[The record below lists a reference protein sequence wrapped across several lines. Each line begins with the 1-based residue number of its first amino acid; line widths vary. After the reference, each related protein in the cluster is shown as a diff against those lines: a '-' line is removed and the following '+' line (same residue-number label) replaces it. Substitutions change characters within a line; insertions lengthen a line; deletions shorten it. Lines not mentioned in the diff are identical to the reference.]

1 MKTEINRQNENI
13 IPISNEQEKD
23 INKSLSK
30 TDKELKIIK
39 EIKDQTI
46 KSKSNNCQNNN
57 NSINNMDYFY
67 KNIIINQNYNQF
79 YFNLEN
85 FSESYNYNDTVPS
98 TKYIISM
105 SIILSKEKI
114 GSKLVQMEYERGN
127 DEIKNE
133 IFETLKKQIV
143 PLSEDIYGNYVIQKI
158 LISRDS
164 KKIDFIFESLKE
176 LFFGL
181 SKHQNGC
188 RVLQTL
194 IQILS
199 ELKDNKKIKIFVDIL
214 IKNNISTLFYD
225 QNGNHVIQKLID
237 VLDGE
242 NINYIYSTVL
252 KNIKSECE
260 NNLLFNKYGSRIVQ
274 SLLYKFNELQKGK
287 EKENNLIDKIFENN
301 FDELCQNQYSN
312 YILQFFI
319 EKHKNKIE
327 FICTKLKGNIYKF
340 SRDNYASY
348 IIQKVIDNGNGQ
360 QRDQIGKEILEND
373 HGNNN
378 KENSIMQLVKHKN
391 GNFVIQKIIQFCSS
405 DIKNEIIKKINN
417 SNDIKRGKYSKYV
430 SNIIERYNSSSF
442 K

>member
-85 FSESYNYNDTVPS
+85 FSESYNYNGTVPS

-194 IQILS
+194 V
-199 ELKDNKKIKIFVDIL
+199 KK
-214 IKNNISTLFYD
+214 
-225 QNGNHVIQKLID
+225 
-237 VLDGE
+237 
-242 NINYIYSTVL
+242 
-252 KNIKSECE
+252 
-260 NNLLFNKYGSRIVQ
+260 
-274 SLLYKFNELQKGK
+274 
-287 EKENNLIDKIFENN
+287 
-301 FDELCQNQYSN
+301 
-312 YILQFFI
+312 
-319 EKHKNKIE
+319 
-327 FICTKLKGNIYKF
+327 
-340 SRDNYASY
+340 
-348 IIQKVIDNGNGQ
+348 
-360 QRDQIGKEILEND
+360 
-373 HGNNN
+373 
-378 KENSIMQLVKHKN
+378 
-391 GNFVIQKIIQFCSS
+391 
-405 DIKNEIIKKINN
+405 
-417 SNDIKRGKYSKYV
+417 
-430 SNIIERYNSSSF
+430 
-442 K
+442 

>member
-1 MKTEINRQNENI
+1 
-13 IPISNEQEKD
+13 
-23 INKSLSK
+23 
-30 TDKELKIIK
+30 
-39 EIKDQTI
+39 
-46 KSKSNNCQNNN
+46 
-57 NSINNMDYFY
+57 MDYFY

-181 SKHQNGC
+181 SIHQNGC

-274 SLLYKFNELQKGK
+274 SLLYKFN
-287 EKENNLIDKIFENN
+287 
-301 FDELCQNQYSN
+301 
-312 YILQFFI
+312 
-319 EKHKNKIE
+319 
-327 FICTKLKGNIYKF
+327 
-340 SRDNYASY
+340 
-348 IIQKVIDNGNGQ
+348 
-360 QRDQIGKEILEND
+360 
-373 HGNNN
+373 
-378 KENSIMQLVKHKN
+378 
-391 GNFVIQKIIQFCSS
+391 
-405 DIKNEIIKKINN
+405 
-417 SNDIKRGKYSKYV
+417 
-430 SNIIERYNSSSF
+430 
-442 K
+442 